1 MEYQYV
7 TVSVSL
13 LENLVRLNRED
24 QARCKEMGLDEM
36 AQWHEGRAMAFEF
49 ILSEFNNN

>member
-1 MEYQYV
+1 MEYKYV

-24 QARCKEMGLDEM
+24 QERCQEMGLESM
-36 AQWHEGRAMAFEF
+36 AQWHEGRAMAYQFLLNEY
-49 ILSEFNNN
+49 NN

>member
-1 MEYQYV
+1 MDYKYV

-24 QARCKEMGLDEM
+24 QERCEEMGLDRM
-36 AQWHEGRAMAFEF
+36 AQWHEGRAMAYQFLLNEY
-49 ILSEFNNN
+49 NN

>member
-1 MEYQYV
+1 MEYKYV

-24 QARCKEMGLDEM
+24 QERCKEMGLE
-36 AQWHEGRAMAFEF
+36 
-49 ILSEFNNN
+49 

>member
-1 MEYQYV
+1 MEYKYV

-24 QARCKEMGLDEM
+24 QERCEEIGFESM
-36 AQWHEGRAMAFEF
+36 AQWHEGRASAYQFLLNEY
-49 ILSEFNNN
+49 ND

>member
-1 MEYQYV
+1 MDYKYI

-24 QARCKEMGLDEM
+24 QARCKEMGLREM
-36 AQWHEGRAMAFEF
+36 EQWHEGRAMAFEF
-49 ILSEFNNN
+49 ILSEFANN

>member
-1 MEYQYV
+1 MEYKYV

-13 LENLVRLNRED
+13 LETLVRLNRED
-24 QARCKEMGLDEM
+24 EARCEEIGLPLLK
-36 AQWHEGRAMAFEF
+36 QWHQGRAMAFEF

>member
-1 MEYQYV
+1 MEYKYV

-24 QARCKEMGLDEM
+24 QERCEEIGLDGM
-36 AQWHEGRAMAFEF
+36 AQWHEGRASAYQFLLNEYN
-49 ILSEFNNN
+49 E